1 MKYGTTIGTL
11 LGGRLRVHWSWPLF
25 PAAVGVYGLAV
36 LPWRDAL
43 FFVALTCAVYLC
55 VLVHEAGELLA
66 ARRFKLG
73 ARDITLYPFWGAI
86 RYTRLS
92 ERPWQENCVAAAGL
106 VVQALVATAIGG
118 GLVATGRGVEFVRE
132 IGPPYW
138 EAFAVYLF
146 WANVM
151 LTAFYLTPILP
162 LDGGRIFRASL
173 ALTTSRLRATEVAAG
188 LSTVGAVALFAAGV
202 VWFQN
207 PLPAVVAV
215 LLYLAAQDELGATRY
230 FAGLRHKPHSSAGD
244 PVLIPMDQIVTPDC
258 KPDEPHFSGF
268 TWSPK
273 ARLWIE
279 WHDGQ
284 AVSASVLIGD

>member
-1 MKYGTTIGTL
+1 M
-11 LGGRLRVHWSWPLF
+11 LGGRLRLHWSYPLF
-25 PAAVGVYGLAV
+25 PVAVGVYGLFV
-36 LPWRDAL
+36 VPWHEAL
-43 FFVALTCAVYLC
+43 FFVALTLAVYLC

-66 ARRFKLG
+66 GRLFRLG
-73 ARDITLYPFWGAI
+73 ARDITLYPLWSAV

-92 ERPWQENCVAAAGL
+92 ERPWQENYVAVAGI
-106 VVQALVATAIGG
+106 VVQALVATLIGG
-118 GLVATGRGVEFVRE
+118 ILATTGQDITFVRE
-132 IGPPYW
+132 IGPDYLQS
-138 EAFAVYLF
+138 FLVYLF
-146 WANVM
+146 WANVL
-151 LTAFYLTPILP
+151 LTAFYMTPILP

-188 LSTVGAVALFAAGV
+188 LSTVGAIVLLLTGIF
-202 VWFQN
+202 WFQN
-207 PLPAVVAV
+207 PLPAVIAV

-230 FAGLRHKPHSSAGD
+230 FAGLRHQPESTAAN

-258 KPDEPHFSGF
+258 RPDEPNFSGF